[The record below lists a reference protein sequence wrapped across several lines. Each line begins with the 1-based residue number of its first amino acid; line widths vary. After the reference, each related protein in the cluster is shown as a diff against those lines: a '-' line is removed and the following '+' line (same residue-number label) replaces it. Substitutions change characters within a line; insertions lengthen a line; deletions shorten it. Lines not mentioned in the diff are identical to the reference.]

1 MLFINTI
8 NDEEVLNSYNFARK
22 ADVVY
27 SEIISKKNFEKINKE
42 NPEKFL
48 GLIHNLEKKILTDTM
63 REIDNFLLNENI

>member
-42 NPEKFL
+42 NLQILFEDEDKIF
-48 GLIHNLEKKILTDTM
+48 ISQKILK
-63 REIDNFLLNENI
+63 